1 MKKTIFLEGLP
12 GVGKTTILN
21 EIRNLNK
28 KNVFIVDE
36 IVKENIKNRVS
47 DDELDYMINDEM
59 KIKMFNDRVII
70 KYRGPISTLAY
81 NQAKNIINE
90 EFDKK
95 PVVNWFESIRNVYLE
110 DHVIYFLTNKGIN
123 YSITSGDILD
133 PYGSDENQKLL
144 ERINLYNC
152 YKYSN
157 NVIVREYY
165 QNDIM
170 EVINEIIN

>member
-1 MKKTIFLEGLP
+1 MKKIIFLEGLP

-21 EIRNLNK
+21 KIRDLNL

-36 IVKENIKNRVS
+36 IVKEDIKNRVS

-59 KIKMFNDRVII
+59 KINMFDDGII
-70 KYRGPISTLAY
+70 VMDRGPISTLAY
-81 NQAKNIINE
+81 NQTKNIINE
-90 EFDKK
+90 KFDKE
-95 PVVNWFESIRNVYLE
+95 PVINWFESIKNVYLE
-110 DHVIYFLTNKGIN
+110 NHIIYFLTNKGIK
-123 YSITSGDILD
+123 YSITSEDILD
-133 PYGSDENQKLL
+133 PYGSEENQKLL
-144 ERINLYNC
+144 ERITLYNC

-157 NVIVREYY
+157 NVIVRDYY